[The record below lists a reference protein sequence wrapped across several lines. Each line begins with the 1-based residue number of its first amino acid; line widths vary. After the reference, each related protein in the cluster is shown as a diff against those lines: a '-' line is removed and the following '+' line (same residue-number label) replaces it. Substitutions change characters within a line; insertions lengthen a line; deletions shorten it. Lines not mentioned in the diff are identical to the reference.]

1 MSFTR
6 NISQWFSALALAG
19 ALQGASFADEGK
31 PTPKPVPGTRAE
43 MLAALDALKGR
54 TPRLPLPPVTDE
66 EIAAAAAARASSP
79 AQPATG
85 GGTTTSGTTAQTAP
99 GIGSLGLVNNGR
111 MRNRYLPEELRSG
124 GFSRQ
129 TDPAMKFDYV
139 FSVEL
144 FWIVS
149 RVNNC
154 HYCLGHQEAK
164 LKTAGLSEQQ
174 LFELDTNWAK
184 FTPGEQAAFAFARK
198 LTFAPQTITADDI
211 DALRPHF
218 APQQILEIAFL
229 VGRYNSTNRWT
240 DSLGIPQEDHRE
252 FKSDLPQEAQETRSQ
267 VAIEGFPPRRAM
279 TDFQAWQK
287 QYEQAAT
294 RKSRLPLAASD
305 KAAANYERL
314 LANFPV
320 SGQQWIEQVRQ
331 ARSAGSLP
339 SDLKTKIAYV
349 AARADGAWYMQHQA
363 RTALLKDGMTD
374 SDIFAL
380 AVAAAAPESKAAPSD
395 RTSLALEF
403 AHKLT
408 ASPQAIVDRDIEALL
423 EHFTPQQVAEIVYHV
438 GIAAFLDRV
447 TESAGLGWSDEPASA
462 T

>member
-1 MSFTR
+1 MTICPRFHA
-6 NISQWFSALALAG
+6 WFCGLALAC
-19 ALQGASFADEGK
+19 APLSFLFADEGK
-31 PTPKPVPGTRAE
+31 SSPKPVPETRAE
-43 MLAALDALKGR
+43 MLSALEALKTR
-54 TPRLPLPPVTDE
+54 QPRLPLPPPTDE
-66 EIAAAAAARASSP
+66 EIATAAAAQANRSAARGTSA
-79 AQPATG
+79 G
-85 GGTTTSGTTAQTAP
+85 GA
-99 GIGSLGLVNNGR
+99 SLGLVNNGR
-111 MRNRYLPEELRSG
+111 MRNRYLPDELRSG

-198 LTFAPQTITADDI
+198 LTFAPQTITARDI
-211 DALRPHF
+211 DVLRPHF
-218 APQQILEIAFL
+218 APEQILEIAFL

-240 DSLGIPQEDHRE
+240 DSLGIPQEDHRAFQSE
-252 FKSDLPQEAQETRSQ
+252 LPSDALEARSQ
-267 VAIEGFPPRRAM
+267 VAVTGFPPRETI
-279 TDFQAWQK
+279 TDFSAWQK
-287 QYEQAAT
+287 EYQQAAT
-294 RKSRLPLAASD
+294 RKSRLPLVASEQP
-305 KAAANYERL
+305 APHYERL

-320 SGQQWIEQVRQ
+320 SGQQWIAQVRQ
-331 ARSAGSLP
+331 AGTAGNLP
-339 SDLKTKIAYV
+339 SDLKAKIAYV
-349 AARADGAWYMQHQA
+349 AARADGAWYMQHRA
-363 RTALLKDGMTD
+363 RTELLKRGMSE
-374 SDIFAL
+374 SDIFTLAIAAATPDAKAPPSDGTAL
-380 AVAAAAPESKAAPSD
+380 A
-395 RTSLALEF
+395 LQF

-408 ASPQAIVDRDIEALL
+408 ATPQKMTDTDIETLL
-423 EHFTPQQVAEIVYHV
+423 QHFSPHQVAEIVYHV

-447 TESAGLGWSDEPASA
+447 TESAGLGWSDEPADA